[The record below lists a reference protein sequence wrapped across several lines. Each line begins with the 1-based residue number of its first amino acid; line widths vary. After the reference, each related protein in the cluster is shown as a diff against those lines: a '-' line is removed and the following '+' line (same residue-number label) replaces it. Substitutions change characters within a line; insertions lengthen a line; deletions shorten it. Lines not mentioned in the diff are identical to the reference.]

1 MSTSI
6 NPQGNEQTRPIP
18 RVGNDG
24 RPAASSGPDHREVV
38 ARQKEEFGGM
48 KVGAGFFGWLAATG
62 MAVILTALVAA
73 VAAALGMSQNLTTA
87 DATTGN
93 VAKAGL
99 VGGIVL
105 LVIVLVAY
113 YCGGYVAGRMAR
125 FNGLKQGLAVW
136 LWAVIVTIVLGVL
149 GAVAGSKFNLMDQV
163 SVPNLGVSTDR
174 FTWTGVLALVVVAA
188 VALLGAILGGLA
200 GMRFHRRVD
209 KIGLS

>member
-1 MSTSI
+1 MSTSMT
-6 NPQGNEQTRPIP
+6 PQGNEQTRPIP
-18 RVGNDG
+18 RVGHDG
-24 RPAASSGPDHREVV
+24 RPSTASGPDHREVA

-62 MAVILTALVAA
+62 MAVILAALVAV
-73 VAAALGMSQNLTTA
+73 VAAALGMSQNLTAA
-87 DATTGN
+87 DATSGN
-93 VAKAGL
+93 VATAGL
-99 VGGIVL
+99 IGGITL

-136 LWAVIVTIVLGVL
+136 LWAVIVSVVLGVL
-149 GAVAGSKFNLMDQV
+149 GAVAGSKYNVMDQITM
-163 SVPNLGVSTDR
+163 PNLGVSTDR
-174 FTWTGVLALVVVAA
+174 FTWTGVLALVVVAV

-209 KIGLS
+209 RIGLT